1 MNEWMNEW
9 MKMYILVSKTF
20 INENNEWM
28 NEWMNERFTFY
39 SILLHLLRKFAWFA
53 WFAQKKWSRM
63 LNMAMTGGLSW
74 TIIPIKN
81 NLST

>member
-28 NEWMNERFTFY
+28 NEWMKVLLFTQY
-39 SILLHLLRKFAWFA
+39 YCTYWENSLDSLDSL
-53 WFAQKKWSRM
+53 KK
-63 LNMAMTGGLSW
+63 NGHEC
-74 TIIPIKN
+74 
-81 NLST
+81 